1 MDFETVETKKSTI
14 DKLRRHRNKIISILI
29 LFIILVGGAVYNFNY
44 MTPQAKAKNTV
55 VKYIKAIQQGE
66 STYDYVDS
74 GVDDFIN
81 VLDYKYIRVVDK
93 ETPLKTYT
101 IDYDMYEIEIEY
113 GNGKEKYRDFDDYFK
128 QELEYYKKQEKDEG
142 SKVKILNESTDS
154 FEFTLGDTYTQ
165 VELLYDMEVTNG
177 IGEKIYKKVY
187 FTVNNEYDDYKIV
200 DISYWTN

>member
-1 MDFETVETKKSTI
+1 
-14 DKLRRHRNKIISILI
+14 
-29 LFIILVGGAVYNFNY
+29 
-44 MTPQAKAKNTV
+44 
-55 VKYIKAIQQGE
+55 
-66 STYDYVDS
+66 
-74 GVDDFIN
+74 
-81 VLDYKYIRVVDK
+81 
-93 ETPLKTYT
+93 
-101 IDYDMYEIEIEY
+101 MYEIEIEY

-142 SKVKILNESTDS
+142 SKVKILNESTNS

-200 DISYWTN
+200 DISY